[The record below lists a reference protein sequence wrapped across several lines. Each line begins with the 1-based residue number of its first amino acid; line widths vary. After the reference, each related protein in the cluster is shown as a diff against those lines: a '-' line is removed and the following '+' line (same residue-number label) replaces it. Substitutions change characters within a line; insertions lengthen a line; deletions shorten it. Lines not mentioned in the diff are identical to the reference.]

1 MLNQQSVGKYL
12 ISCDI
17 NNKLHLFLGHSLS
30 VMLGPDALPVEEHW
44 YRLLSKIVHSY

>member
-17 NNKLHLFLGHSLS
+17 NNKLHLFLG
-30 VMLGPDALPVEEHW
+30 PDALPVDEHW